1 MINIMLSS
9 VPAVSGDNWGEP
21 MFRSFMFAA
30 LAVLLPSL
38 AAAGTATVSWQEVTQ
53 RTDGTPVTIST
64 YRIYF
69 SPDAAPTK
77 AGEFVTVTDALTYR
91 FDGLPPATWYFAG
104 TALDDDGLESALSAV
119 VSKEITGTTT
129 PPPESPEGLT
139 VQEGALTAYTLVQ
152 SADRIVLVPVGTAPA
167 GTPCE
172 PTVVRDANGVVGY
185 LIPRASVEWSGSVRP
200 QVVVAQCGN

>member
-1 MINIMLSS
+1 MLAS

-38 AAAGTATVSWQEVTQ
+38 AAAGNATLSWQEVTQ
-53 RTDGTPVTIST
+53 RTDGTPVTIDT

-69 SPDAAPTK
+69 NTEAAPTK
-77 AGEFVTVTDALTYR
+77 ADSFVTVTNALSYQ
-91 FDGLPPATWYFAG
+91 FDGLAPAEWFFAA
-104 TALDDDGLESALSAV
+104 TALDANGLESDLSMT
-119 VSKEITGTTT
+119 VSKEIEGTV
-129 PPPESPEGLT
+129 PPPGSPDGLT
-139 VQEGALTAYTLVQ
+139 VQENARTAYTLVQ

-172 PTVVRDANGVVGY
+172 PTVVRDATDVVGY
-185 LIPRASVEWSGSVRP
+185 LIPRASVAWSGSVRP